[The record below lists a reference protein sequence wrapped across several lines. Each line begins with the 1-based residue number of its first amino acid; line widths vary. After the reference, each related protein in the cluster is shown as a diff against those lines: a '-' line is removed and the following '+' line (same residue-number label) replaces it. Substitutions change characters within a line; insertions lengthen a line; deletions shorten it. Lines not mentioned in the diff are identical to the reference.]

1 MKSTNKKSSTMS
13 RERGGF
19 DAQAFLDSAGVAK
32 KITEF
37 KVAEV
42 IYSQGDAAKSIMYL
56 QAGAVKLSVVSES
69 GKEAVVA
76 ILGRGRLLWR
86 GLPGGSFRSHGHCQ
100 SSIAC
105 HSAPY

>member
-1 MKSTNKKSSTMS
+1 MKPINKKSKTIS
-13 RERGGF
+13 RENSGF

-37 KVAEV
+37 KIAEV
-42 IYSQGDAAKSIMYL
+42 IYSQGDAARTVMYL
-56 QAGAVKLSVVSES
+56 QTGAVKLSVVSEG

-105 HSAPY
+105 HSARH